1 MYTGRNKQSRKKKE
15 KGKLIHA
22 TKHNLDRIGVRL
34 LQSPELQ
41 GALPFWGP
49 TDDRVVI

>member
-1 MYTGRNKQSRKKKE
+1 MYGKKQSRKKEKKRKE
-15 KGKLIHA
+15 TRARKYS
-22 TKHNLDRIGVRL
+22 LDRIGLRL

-49 TDDRVVI
+49 RIAESSF